1 MDSNSPD
8 NDAVIGANCMRARE
22 YLESQERGIVMVL
35 FSMFLFV
42 LCSFLAF
49 SVDLGRSY
57 NERHKMQ
64 VAADSASL
72 AGLNALVAGT
82 DYNHVLQTILSNGEY
97 NQISS
102 SEITE
107 TSPRCG
113 VWTQDTFIPHSD
125 GECDNTSTAVE
136 VTIRR
141 SLPTGLG
148 FIFGLAPSAIETRA
162 VAYKPLYRPGT
173 CIRPF
178 GIENSYFSQLE
189 LATGSTFTVDGSQS
203 AGNWGKLDINTN
215 ASSGTAFTDAM
226 LNNICDDSIVPGS
239 YVSTGTGNAQI
250 SQVFQTLLADTTL
263 PLASQSMVFAIT
275 SDFPNGNGQ
284 VQLLRFIRVD
294 LLSQRGS
301 GQNWQATLRA
311 IDLNAEP
318 EHTIPPDRE
327 LMR

>member
-1 MDSNSPD
+1 MDANNTD
-8 NDAVIGANCMRARE
+8 NNAVIGANCMRARQ

-35 FSMFLFV
+35 FSMFLV
-42 LCSFLAF
+42 ILCSFLAF
-49 SVDLGRSY
+49 SVDLGHSY

-82 DYNHVLQTILSNGEY
+82 TYDHVLQAIISNGSY
-97 NQISS
+97 NEVSS
-102 SEITE
+102 SEITA
-107 TSPRCG
+107 TRPRCG
-113 VWTQDTFIPHSD
+113 IWNQDTFIPQTE

-141 SLPTGLG
+141 SLPTGIGSL
-148 FIFGLAPSAIETRA
+148 FGLAPSTIETRA
-162 VAYKPLYRPGT
+162 IGYKPLYRPGK

-178 GIENSYFSQLE
+178 GIENSYFSQLNVSI
-189 LATGSTFTVDGSQS
+189 GSTFTVDGSQS

-215 ASSGTAFTDAM
+215 ASSGAAFTEAM
-226 LNNICDDSIVPGS
+226 LSNICDDSIVPGS
-239 YVSTGTGNAQI
+239 YVSAGTGNAQI

-284 VQLLRFIRVD
+284 VQLLKFIRVD

-311 IDLNAEP
+311 VDLDAEP

-327 LMR
+327 LMQ